1 MLDLDRLFGD
11 GTGEPSAWSL
21 ERDRLRDG
29 LRRTVLLRTQLD
41 GLERALVCRLRR
53 EYFLTWRE
61 LGEDLGVT
69 GQTAHRRHA
78 GALRR

>member
-11 GTGEPSAWSL
+11 GAGGPPAWSL

-41 GLERALVCRLRR
+41 ELERALVCRLRR
-53 EYFLTWRE
+53 KYFLTWRE